1 MRLVVGSLAFIL
13 YTVNTIFWCL
23 PIFLLSFFKLIPL
36 TPLRKAI
43 TYCLDMCATAW
54 ISVNNMTQNLTTA
67 TQWTVEGAESLSM
80 NDWYLVIANHQSWV
94 DILVLQRVLNRKI
107 PFLKFF
113 LKQSLIWVPF
123 LGLAWWALEFPFMKR
138 FSRSF
143 LEKNPHL
150 KGKDLETTR
159 KACEKFKHMPTS
171 IMNFVEGTR
180 FSEQKKA
187 KQHSSYQNLLTPR
200 AGGIAYVLGAM
211 GEQLHTL
218 IDVSIYYPNGIP
230 TFWTFISGQVPEV
243 KIKIEKHEL
252 THLTKLD
259 YFANSNDKTYFQTW
273 LNDFW
278 EAKDQTLSKMACN
291 E

>member
-1 MRLVVGSLAFIL
+1 MRTLVGLIAFIL
-13 YTVNTIFWCL
+13 YTINTIFWCL
-23 PIFLLSFFKLIPL
+23 PIFVLSVFKLIPL
-36 TPLRKAI
+36 KPLQTKI
-43 TYCLDMCATAW
+43 TACLDWFATAW
-54 ISVNNMTQNLTTA
+54 IAINNMTQNLTTS
-67 TQWTVEGAESLSM
+67 TQWSIEGAESLSM

-94 DILVLQRVLNRKI
+94 DILVLQRVFNRKI

-138 FSRSF
+138 FSRAF

-180 FSEQKKA
+180 FNDQKKT
-187 KQHSSYQNLLTPR
+187 KQGSPYQHLLTPR

-230 TFWTFISGQVPEV
+230 TFWMFISGQVPEV
-243 KIKIEKHEL
+243 KVKIEQHSL
-252 THLTKLD
+252 TRLTQLD
-259 YFANSNDKTYFQTW
+259 YFSNGDDKAQFQAW
-273 LNDFW
+273 LNQFW
-278 EAKDQTLSKMACN
+278 QNKDETLSNMACN
-291 E
+291 D